1 MTTDPDE
8 PTLAPKLAGKVA
20 RLRAVERADLP
31 SLRSWR
37 SEPAMWS
44 LTMGF
49 RAPIMEAGDEAWFDD
64 LGRRIGSDRV
74 VFAVDDIASGQLAG
88 LAQITDIDRVSGTA
102 VFGMQ
107 LGPDSRG
114 RGIGGEALSLTIAY
128 ARDALN
134 LRKLTLEVVAYNT
147 RAEQLYERAG
157 FELEGTLRRQY
168 YLGGAYHDVKIM
180 GLFLDG
186 DA

>member
-1 MTTDPDE
+1 MTIDPDE

-31 SLRSWR
+31 RLRSWR
-37 SEPAMWS
+37 SDPATWS

-49 RAPIMEAGDEAWFDD
+49 RAPIMEAGDEAWFED

-74 VFAVDDIASGQLAG
+74 VFAVDDVAAGELAG
-88 LAQITDIDRVSGTA
+88 LTQITDVDRVSRTA
-102 VFGMQ
+102 NFGMQ

-114 RGIGGEALSLTIAY
+114 RGIGREALSLTIAY

-134 LRKLTLEVVAYNT
+134 VRKLTLEVVAYNT
-147 RAEQLYERAG
+147 RAERLYERAG
-157 FELEGTLRRQY
+157 FELEGTLRQQY
-168 YLGGAYHDVKIM
+168 YLGGIYHDVKIM
-180 GLFLDG
+180 GLFLGDG
-186 DA
+186 A